1 MPMTR
6 NVRDGTN
13 EHEHFDYHA
22 FMARHAGGASLAKCA
37 NGDLVFRQGDR
48 ADAIFYL
55 VSGSLKVTV
64 ISEHG
69 KEAVLAMLKPGGL
82 FGEECLDEHRRRDS
96 TVTATS
102 SSEVARIERDTVARA
117 LADDPAFARLFLNQV
132 LSQNERLREDL
143 IDQLFNSSEKRL
155 ARILLTLAKSG
166 MGDQSNVIGVPI
178 TQETLAHMVGTTR
191 SRINRFMTKFRKLGY
206 IEYNGQ
212 IRVHDSLLNVIVPD
226 NAARETC

>member
-1 MPMTR
+1 MTR
-6 NVRDGTN
+6 YVRDGTN
-13 EHEHFDYHA
+13 KYEQFDYHA
-22 FMARHAGGASLAKCA
+22 FIARHAGGASLAKCA
-37 NGDLVFRQGDR
+37 NGDVVFSQGDR

-69 KEAVLAMLKPGGL
+69 KEAVLAMLKPGDL
-82 FGEECLDEHRRRDS
+82 FGEECLDGHRQRDS
-96 TVTATS
+96 TVTATGP
-102 SSEVARIERDTVARA
+102 SEFARIDRDTVARA

-143 IDQLFNSSEKRL
+143 IDQLFNSSERRL

-166 MGDQSNVIGVPI
+166 MGDQSNVIAIPI

-191 SRINRFMTKFRKLGY
+191 SRINQFMTKFRKLGY

-212 IRVHDSLLNVIVPD
+212 IRVHDTLLNVILPD
-226 NAARETC
+226 DVTRETC